1 MSDRP
6 EDPFDGSLAA
16 ENPAEEARGLRGLL
30 GRHAVDTRPLRI
42 PEYRRILIG
51 QGTSFVGSML
61 TQVAV
66 PVQIWALT
74 ASPLYVG
81 FVGLAGLVPIVVFG
95 LYGGAIADAVDRRVL
110 YLWSS
115 IGGWV
120 VTLALLVQT
129 LLDLQNI
136 WLILA
141 LVFVQSGMFAVASS
155 ARGAIIPR
163 IVPTELVPAANTLN
177 FTVGNVGQVVGPLL
191 AGLLLVLPNGFALA
205 YAADALLFT
214 AALYSVLKLP
224 SIPPQGEVQRPDWR
238 AVADGLRFIAVR
250 PVLVMSFA
258 VDIAAM
264 VLAMPR
270 SLFPAVADARFGGQV
285 GPLYAA
291 IAIGAVIAGLSSGWI
306 GRVRRQGR
314 ALTLAIVGWG
324 AAVAV
329 SGLVGQLWLVVALL
343 ALAGAFDLV
352 SAVYRQ
358 TILQTYAPD
367 EMRGRMQGVFIAV
380 VAGGPRLGDVRAG
393 ATAAVTSPT
402 FSWVAGGVAC
412 MAVVIVAGL
421 LVRPFWRYD
430 TSRDLPSTISTNL
443 RSAPILRGTP
453 LGFRVC
459 RSTRTSSGVSTRPP
473 SRMRSVP
480 PRSGS
485 SPRRSA
491 RPIPCTSTGPWP
503 KRVGTATSSHRRRS
517 RCSSRCSATASWFA
531 TQRPGSTTA
540 GSSTASRS
548 SSTTGH

>member
-51 QGTSFVGSML
+51 QGTSFIGSML

-95 LYGGAIADAVDRRVL
+95 LYG
-110 YLWSS
+110 
-115 IGGWV
+115 
-120 VTLALLVQT
+120 
-129 LLDLQNI
+129 
-136 WLILA
+136 
-141 LVFVQSGMFAVASS
+141 
-155 ARGAIIPR
+155 GAIIPR

-402 FSWVAGGVAC
+402 FSWVAGGIAC

-430 TSRDLPSTISTNL
+430 TSRDLPST
-443 RSAPILRGTP
+443 
-453 LGFRVC
+453 
-459 RSTRTSSGVSTRPP
+459 
-473 SRMRSVP
+473 
-480 PRSGS
+480 
-485 SPRRSA
+485 
-491 RPIPCTSTGPWP
+491 
-503 KRVGTATSSHRRRS
+503 SH
-517 RCSSRCSATASWFA
+517 
-531 TQRPGSTTA
+531 
-540 GSSTASRS
+540 
-548 SSTTGH
+548 

>member
-1 MSDRP
+1 MTGPRTRSTPR
-6 EDPFDGSLAA
+6 SAA
-16 ENPAEEARGLRGLL
+16 ENPAEEARGLRAVL
-30 GRHAVDTRPLRI
+30 GRQAVDTRPLRI

-51 QGTSFVGSML
+51 QGTSFIGSML

-74 ASPLYVG
+74 QSPLYVG

-129 LLDLQNI
+129 LLDLSNV

-177 FTVGNVGQVVGPLL
+177 FTVGNVGQVAGPLI

-238 AVADGLRFIAVR
+238 AVAEGLRFIALR

-291 IAIGAVIAGLSSGWI
+291 IAIGAVVAGLSSGWI

-393 ATAAVTSPT
+393 ATAAVTTPT

-421 LVRPFWRYD
+421 MVRSFWRYD
-430 TSRDLPSTISTNL
+430 AARDLPST
-443 RSAPILRGTP
+443 
-453 LGFRVC
+453 
-459 RSTRTSSGVSTRPP
+459 
-473 SRMRSVP
+473 
-480 PRSGS
+480 
-485 SPRRSA
+485 A
-491 RPIPCTSTGPWP
+491 R
-503 KRVGTATSSHRRRS
+503 
-517 RCSSRCSATASWFA
+517 
-531 TQRPGSTTA
+531 
-540 GSSTASRS
+540 
-548 SSTTGH
+548 

>member
-51 QGTSFVGSML
+51 QGTSFIGSML

-136 WLILA
+136 FLILA

-430 TSRDLPSTISTNL
+430 TSRDLPS
-443 RSAPILRGTP
+443 A
-453 LGFRVC
+453 
-459 RSTRTSSGVSTRPP
+459 
-473 SRMRSVP
+473 
-480 PRSGS
+480 
-485 SPRRSA
+485 A
-491 RPIPCTSTGPWP
+491 
-503 KRVGTATSSHRRRS
+503 H
-517 RCSSRCSATASWFA
+517 
-531 TQRPGSTTA
+531 
-540 GSSTASRS
+540 
-548 SSTTGH
+548 

>member
-1 MSDRP
+1 VSEPPD
-6 EDPFDGSLAA
+6 DPFEPSVAA
-16 ENPAEEARGLRGLL
+16 EDPAEEASGLRGLL
-30 GRHAVDTRPLRI
+30 TRHAVDTRPLRI
-42 PEYRRILIG
+42 PEYRRVLVG
-51 QGTSFVGSML
+51 QGTSFIGSML

-74 ASPLYVG
+74 QSPLYVG

-120 VTLALLVQT
+120 VTLALLAQT
-129 LLDLQNI
+129 LLDVQNI

-163 IVPTELVPAANTLN
+163 LVPTELVPAANTLN
-177 FTVGNVGQVVGPLL
+177 FTVGNVGQVAGPLI

-214 AALYSVLKLP
+214 AALYSVLRLP
-224 SIPPQGEVQRPDWR
+224 AIPPQGEVRRPDMR
-238 AVADGLRFIAVR
+238 AVTEGLRFIAVR

-270 SLFPAVADARFGGQV
+270 SLFPAVADERFGGQV

-291 IAIGAVIAGLSSGWI
+291 IAIGAVVAGLSSGWI

-402 FSWVAGGVAC
+402 FSWVVGGIAC

-430 TSRDLPSTISTNL
+430 TSRDLP
-443 RSAPILRGTP
+443 
-453 LGFRVC
+453 
-459 RSTRTSSGVSTRPP
+459 
-473 SRMRSVP
+473 
-480 PRSGS
+480 
-485 SPRRSA
+485 
-491 RPIPCTSTGPWP
+491 
-503 KRVGTATSSHRRRS
+503 
-517 RCSSRCSATASWFA
+517 ATA
-531 TQRPGSTTA
+531 
-540 GSSTASRS
+540 
-548 SSTTGH
+548 H

>member
-1 MSDRP
+1 VSQ
-6 EDPFDGSLAA
+6 EDPLDAAVAA
-16 ENPAEEARGLRGLL
+16 EAPAEAARGLRALL
-30 GRHAVDTRPLRI
+30 VRHAVDTRPLRI
-42 PEYRRILIG
+42 PAYRRVLIG
-51 QGTSFVGSML
+51 QGTSFIGSML

-66 PVQIWALT
+66 PVQVYDLT
-74 ASPLYVG
+74 RSSLYVG

-95 LYGGAIADAVDRRVL
+95 IYGGAIADAVDRRLL

-115 IGGWV
+115 IGAWV
-120 VTLALLVQT
+120 VTLALLAQT
-129 LLDLQNI
+129 LLGIGNV

-141 LVFVQSGMFAVASS
+141 LVMVQSALFAISSS
-155 ARGAIIPR
+155 ARGAIVPR
-163 IVPTELVPAANTLN
+163 IVDLELVPAANTLN
-177 FTVGNVGQVVGPLL
+177 FTVGNIGGVVGPLI

-214 AALYSVLKLP
+214 AALYSVLRLP
-224 SIPPQGEVQRPDWR
+224 AIPPQGDRQRPDLR
-238 AVADGLRFIAVR
+238 AVAEGLRFIAVR

-270 SLFPAVADARFGGQV
+270 SLFPAVADERFGGQV

-402 FSWVAGGVAC
+402 FSWVAGGIAC
-412 MAVVIVAGL
+412 MAVVLVAGL

-430 TSRDLPSTISTNL
+430 TARDLPSL
-443 RSAPILRGTP
+443 A
-453 LGFRVC
+453 
-459 RSTRTSSGVSTRPP
+459 
-473 SRMRSVP
+473 
-480 PRSGS
+480 
-485 SPRRSA
+485 
-491 RPIPCTSTGPWP
+491 
-503 KRVGTATSSHRRRS
+503 H
-517 RCSSRCSATASWFA
+517 
-531 TQRPGSTTA
+531 
-540 GSSTASRS
+540 
-548 SSTTGH
+548 